1 MKKYLLLVFL
11 FASCKTYTGVRVNNC
26 GGLEQYSTYKKI
38 QQPIYE
44 RYGDM
49 WLVRWKGNS
58 SLVFDTTG
66 QLEKLKR
73 PVPVWALV
81 WCK

>member
-1 MKKYLLLVFL
+1 MKKYLLLGFL

-26 GGLEQYSTYKKI
+26 GELEQYSTYKKLP
-38 QQPIYE
+38 QPTYE
-44 RYGDM
+44 KYGDT
-49 WLVRWKGNS
+49 WLVRWEGNS